1 MATTLLWHDYETWGV
16 DPRRDRACQFAAM
29 RTDTELNC
37 IGDPVMVYCRPTP
50 DFLPSPQSALVT
62 GMTPQQVQAEGL
74 NEAEFFA
81 VVDEQFS
88 RPGTCGVG
96 YNSLRFDDEVTRFGL
111 YRNFFDPY
119 AREWQ
124 NGNSRWDILDLVRMT
139 HALRPEGINWVER
152 EPGIP
157 GFRLDQLTVANG
169 IAHEGAHDALA
180 DVRATIAMA
189 RLIRSR
195 QPRLYD
201 YYFELRSKGRAA
213 ELLNLARREMVL
225 HVTGMYPA
233 VLGCIAPVIPVIQH
247 PLNKNAVVVYDLRHN
262 PRQLLSLPAGEIHRL
277 LYTPTDELAEGEERP
292 PLKTVHLNKSPALAP
307 LSTLSEEMAERWVI
321 DLDSAAEYRRQ
332 LLEDGNIAATL
343 TEVFHRREQYPPQDV
358 DAALYGGFIDNRDKR
373 LSEQVRSATPQRL
386 AEWQPPFADK
396 RLRQLYFRYRARNW
410 PESLSAE
417 ERQSWI
423 NFCEQRNLRG
433 EQGATLT
440 LQEYRRQIEELRAG
454 ELTPEQRQILEQL
467 EQWPQAIGL

>member
-16 DPRRDRACQFAAM
+16 DPRRDRACQFAAL
-29 RTDTELNC
+29 RTDTELNS
-37 IGDPVMVYCRPTP
+37 IGEPVMVYCRPTP
-50 DFLPSPQSALVT
+50 DFLPSPQSALIT
-62 GMTPQQVQAEGL
+62 GITPQQVAVKGL
-74 NEAEFFA
+74 GEAEFFA
-81 VVDEQFS
+81 TVHQQFS

-157 GFRLDQLTVANG
+157 GFRLDQLTVANN

-180 DVRATIAMA
+180 DVCATIGMA

-195 QPRLYD
+195 QPRLFD
-201 YYFELRSKGRAA
+201 YYFSLRNKSRAA
-213 ELLNLARREMVL
+213 ELLNLASREMVL

-262 PRQLLSLPAGEIHRL
+262 PQQLLSLPADEIRRL
-277 LYTPTDELAEGEERP
+277 LYTPKDELAEGEERP

-332 LLEDGNIAATL
+332 LLADGNIAATL
-343 TEVFHRREQYPPQDV
+343 TEVFLNREQYPPQDA

-373 LSEQVRSATPQRL
+373 LSEQVRSASPQRL

-396 RLRQLYFRYRARNW
+396 RLQQLYFRYRARNW
-410 PESLSAE
+410 PESLSSE
-417 ERQSWI
+417 ERRSWRD
-423 NFCEQRNLRG
+423 FCEERNLRG

-454 ELTPEQRQILEQL
+454 ELTQEQQQILEQM
-467 EQWPQAIGL
+467 ERWPQAIGL